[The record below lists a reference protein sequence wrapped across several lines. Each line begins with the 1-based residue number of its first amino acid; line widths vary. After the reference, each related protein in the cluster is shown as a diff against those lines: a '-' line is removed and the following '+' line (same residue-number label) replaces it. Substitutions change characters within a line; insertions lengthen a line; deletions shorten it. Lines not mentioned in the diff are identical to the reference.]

1 MGSLKNRKA
10 EMSGLTSGA
19 PEPGIRTYN
28 SQVRVGNWNE
38 DICLEEDLLKDFLE
52 RKENGTLLI
61 QKKAKLRELFL
72 SEVELTE
79 SKDGYIHFGDKIM
92 IMNQGPESGQERVLA
107 MYAEDKINGGLSASD
122 NLNPCSRNT
131 FTIRQVDPAVKDGE
145 QLRYGQKFKLE
156 SIASPSHYLN
166 SEHTRLVAGGRSCN
180 RQSVFLSTEESSKNN
195 WVIDAY
201 DPLMRLEYEDG
212 PVPHGTSL
220 IIKHGLTGQC
230 LCAEEKAQRTPFGLE
245 KDVNAATIRKMHRN
259 YRAEKWNNHWLII
272 TGKAKPN

>member
-1 MGSLKNRKA
+1 
-10 EMSGLTSGA
+10 
-19 PEPGIRTYN
+19 
-28 SQVRVGNWNE
+28 
-38 DICLEEDLLKDFLE
+38 
-52 RKENGTLLI
+52 
-61 QKKAKLRELFL
+61 
-72 SEVELTE
+72 
-79 SKDGYIHFGDKIM
+79 
-92 IMNQGPESGQERVLA
+92 
-107 MYAEDKINGGLSASD
+107 
-122 NLNPCSRNT
+122 
-131 FTIRQVDPAVKDGE
+131 
-145 QLRYGQKFKLE
+145 
-156 SIASPSHYLN
+156 
-166 SEHTRLVAGGRSCN
+166 LVAGGRSCN

-272 TGKAKPN
+272 TGKAKLN

>member
-1 MGSLKNRKA
+1 LGWVWTR
-10 EMSGLTSGA
+10 
-19 PEPGIRTYN
+19 
-28 SQVRVGNWNE
+28 
-38 DICLEEDLLKDFLE
+38 F
-52 RKENGTLLI
+52 
-61 QKKAKLRELFL
+61 F
-72 SEVELTE
+72 
-79 SKDGYIHFGDKIM
+79 HKI
-92 IMNQGPESGQERVLA
+92 S
-107 MYAEDKINGGLSASD
+107 
-122 NLNPCSRNT
+122 
-131 FTIRQVDPAVKDGE
+131 F
-145 QLRYGQKFKLE
+145 
-156 SIASPSHYLN
+156 
-166 SEHTRLVAGGRSCN
+166 RLVAGGRSCN

-220 IIKHGLTGQC
+220 IIKHGLTGQVSFIVIIVHIIWTISCGLYYIGYIWTIQKFRIKC